1 MRLQRQFSQIQFCP
15 PCVTSGF
22 LQLFSTIQVYHIV
35 GQMSLSVFGEIF
47 VADCFVVWYNYF
59 VRYRVLMVVGVL
71 GIECTAIL
79 LHCG

>member
-1 MRLQRQFSQIQFCP
+1 M
-15 PCVTSGF
+15 
-22 LQLFSTIQVYHIV
+22 